1 MYFLKILINPSPSN
15 QDEVFGDFVIMIKGY
30 NSLSMIVVWY
40 MYTTNYMLRDV
51 SSLVE
56 ANTSYHI

>member
-1 MYFLKILINPSPSN
+1 MYFLKILINPGPSN
-15 QDEVFGDFVIMIKGY
+15 RDEVFGDFMITIKGY

-56 ANTSYHI
+56 ANTSYQI

>member
-1 MYFLKILINPSPSN
+1 MYFLKILINPGPSN
-15 QDEVFGDFVIMIKGY
+15 RDEVFGDFMIMIKGY

>member
-1 MYFLKILINPSPSN
+1 MYFLKILINLGPSN
-15 QDEVFGDFVIMIKGY
+15 QDEVFGDFMITIKGY

-56 ANTSYHI
+56 ANTGYHI

>member
-1 MYFLKILINPSPSN
+1 MYFLKILINPCPSN
-15 QDEVFGDFVIMIKGY
+15 QDKVFGDFVIMIKGY

-51 SSLVE
+51 SSLVD
-56 ANTSYHI
+56 ANTGYHI

>member
-1 MYFLKILINPSPSN
+1 MYFLKILINLGPSN
-15 QDEVFGDFVIMIKGY
+15 QDEVFGDFMITIKGY